1 MPLSNYSFSV
11 EPLRQGFCH
20 SRDSGSPMCDRS
32 LDVVHGL
39 PDQCRLVDVEAAAK
53 PFQIHQIGNDKRLY
67 VYIILYIYIYLLLL
81 VQ

>member
-1 MPLSNYSFSV
+1 
-11 EPLRQGFCH
+11 
-20 SRDSGSPMCDRS
+20 MCDRS

-67 VYIILYIYIYLLLL
+67 VYIYSIIYIVYYIYIYYYYFIISEYE
-81 VQ
+81 